1 LQDYSTETLILVRV
15 EVEHVLF
22 NGVADAWETVDIFKK
37 GMSRIRA
44 VGGTVVGPRVIELV
58 TDMLGETELAIC
70 LG

>member
-1 LQDYSTETLILVRV
+1 M
-15 EVEHVLF
+15 EHVLF